1 MDEIYSLFDSCAP
14 TGTETKQRD
23 NKLLSLREQQIDR
36 MTAEMIKKPAPKKA
50 KHKVEDPT
58 NLFTAA
64 SASMQEASAPM
75 MSDKKK
81 EVENPVQNFEKEQVT
96 AQEDDINKK
105 KTYEKEEIFKEVTEY
120 FGGDELA
127 ASVWIDKY
135 ALKNREGKLV
145 EHTPADM
152 HHRIASEFNRI
163 ERKYPNPMSEEL
175 IFSLLDHFKYIIPQ
189 GSPMAG
195 IGNKYQVVSLS
206 NCFVIGN
213 GDNS

>member
-81 EVENPVQNFEKEQVT
+81 EVENPVQKIEKEQVT

-120 FGGDELA
+120 FGAAPLPEPSPEDSVGVPLPCPSGGVPVSPSAKEIALPSSRVMSIAKSAKSAITRLRLFIPFCIVGCFLA
-127 ASVWIDKY
+127 LAVFI
-135 ALKNREGKLV
+135 
-145 EHTPADM
+145 
-152 HHRIASEFNRI
+152 
-163 ERKYPNPMSEEL
+163 
-175 IFSLLDHFKYIIPQ
+175 
-189 GSPMAG
+189 
-195 IGNKYQVVSLS
+195 
-206 NCFVIGN
+206 
-213 GDNS
+213 